1 MVAFIAFMA
10 LLNLSA
16 GYVLGVYFGV
26 CPGIT
31 PLSYDAEDDDD
42 EVLGLTLSDALS
54 PVAQSTI
61 QNKPTLEAD
70 TSAPV
75 PPNPQNVA
83 TILAGLGEFKA
94 KLEQVSVKLA
104 SAAEDRG
111 TIDDCAG
118 EMKVANTEYLECTA
132 EAIQSLNV
140 ADAAASSAGDPLL
153 RQKLQDHSAEV
164 RRVNIEI
171 EGLATEQ
178 DIEKVRQMLLA
189 SSDQL
194 TQTAAVIEYTLGDD
208 APLGESPVSESPR
221 SASQSTEAPSTE
233 APPTEAK
240 ATEAKA
246 TEAKATEAQTSDL
259 PTTEAV
265 ANRVMGGLDSM
276 MALLDQEIGERAED
290 QPLVVAKLAMKPAAG
305 VAEGS
310 AEDLLRG
317 IASLVAS
324 ELATGQAMF
333 TDPEGQLALT
343 LAGDDEHTAS
353 ERCERIR
360 QRVASTTF
368 RQGEEDLMADLLCS
382 LTDTRRAVGSKDVL
396 GRLEAGLAKAASHG
410 PGCTI
415 FHNGDSLTI
424 VAPSELDIEPQV
436 VEL

>member
-1 MVAFIAFMA
+1 MA

-31 PLSYDAEDDDD
+31 PLSYDPEDDDD
-42 EVLGLTLSDALS
+42 EVLGLTLSDALGS
-54 PVAQSTI
+54 AAESSTPVKTTLQVDAST
-61 QNKPTLEAD
+61 
-70 TSAPV
+70 PV

-83 TILAGLGEFKA
+83 TILAGLGDFKA

-104 SAAEDRG
+104 SATDDRAA
-111 TIDDCAG
+111 IDDCAG
-118 EMKVANTEYLECTA
+118 EMKVANTEYLERTA
-132 EAIQSLNV
+132 EAIQSLSV

-171 EGLATEQ
+171 EGLATDQ

-194 TQTAAVIEYTLGDD
+194 TQTAAVIEYSLGD
-208 APLGESPVSESPR
+208 
-221 SASQSTEAPSTE
+221 EAPVATTRTSEVLSRESTS
-233 APPTEAK
+233 
-240 ATEAKA
+240 ATVDTPE
-246 TEAKATEAQTSDL
+246 TPSSD
-259 PTTEAV
+259 AV
-265 ANRVMGGLDSM
+265 ATRAMGGIDSM
-276 MALLDQEIGERAED
+276 MALLDQEIADRAEGE
-290 QPLVVAKLAMKPAAG
+290 PLVVAKLAMKPAAG
-305 VAEGS
+305 VAEGD
-310 AEDLLRG
+310 ADELLRG
-317 IASLVAS
+317 IASLVAT
-324 ELATGQAMF
+324 ELASGQAMF
-333 TDPEGQLALT
+333 TDPAGQLALT
-343 LAGDDEHTAS
+343 LAGDDEHSAS

-396 GRLEAGLAKAASHG
+396 GRLEAGLAKAADHG